1 MSIKSILLIILGA
14 AILVLAILLWF
25 QRKRLRGT
33 RRSAYIDAL
42 YALIDGRRDDALRL
56 LTIAVKN
63 GESDIDAYLQLGN
76 LLREK
81 ARPEKALQLHRG
93 LSVRRDLGYE
103 EEKRIQLAIAD
114 DLAELDRIDKS
125 INTLEAVHRRK
136 KDREVILKLHA
147 LYHRAG
153 EYERAHDML
162 KEVSRL
168 DSGISAAE
176 RAAYLA
182 TVSYTLY
189 RKGAAEEAKKY
200 LGKAEKEHRQSP
212 PALYVAGTL
221 AMEEQDMKTAA
232 KKWERLLEIDVTYFA
247 DVIPLLEKTLYQS
260 GRFQELEQL
269 LGDLI
274 ERHPGRPSLV
284 GSLASFFEKK
294 GEIERAID
302 ILDSERESFD
312 LGPIVSAKLASL
324 YIQAGRAE
332 DAREILGSFE
342 TNMKQPAIYYCTA
355 CKNNADIPLAYCSD
369 CARFNTFENGYE
381 KIKD

>member
-1 MSIKSILLIILGA
+1 MSMKLVILIILGS
-14 AILVLAILLWF
+14 AILILAVLLLF
-25 QRKRLRGT
+25 QRKRRRGT

-42 YALIDGRRDDALRL
+42 YALIEGRRDDALRL

-81 ARPEKALQLHRG
+81 KRPEKALQLHRG

-103 EEKRIQLAIAD
+103 EEKKIQLAIAD
-114 DLAELDRIDKS
+114 DLAELGKIDKS
-125 INTLEAVHRRK
+125 INTLEPVIRRK

-162 KEVSRL
+162 KELSRI
-168 DSGISAAE
+168 DGTVTEAE

-182 TVSYTLY
+182 TVSYALY
-189 RKGAAEEAKKY
+189 RSGEAEEAKKY
-200 LGKAEKEHRQSP
+200 LVKAEKEHRQSP

-232 KKWERLLEIDVTYFA
+232 KMWERLLHIDVAYFS
-247 DVIPLLEKTLYQS
+247 DVIALLEKTLYQS

-274 ERHPGRPSLV
+274 EANPGRPSLV
-284 GSLASFFEKK
+284 GSPRFSK
-294 GEIERAID
+294 R
-302 ILDSERESFD
+302 R
-312 LGPIVSAKLASL
+312 
-324 YIQAGRAE
+324 
-332 DAREILGSFE
+332 GS
-342 TNMKQPAIYYCTA
+342 
-355 CKNNADIPLAYCSD
+355 
-369 CARFNTFENGYE
+369 
-381 KIKD
+381 

>member
-1 MSIKSILLIILGA
+1 MSIKLILLIILGS
-14 AILVLAILLWF
+14 AILILAVLLWF
-25 QRKRLRGT
+25 QRKRRRGT

-42 YALIDGRRDDALRL
+42 YALIDGKRDDALRL
-56 LTIAVKN
+56 LTIAVKD
-63 GESDIDAYLQLGN
+63 GENDIDAYLQLGN

-81 ARPEKALQLHRG
+81 ERPEKALQLHRG

-114 DLAELDRIDKS
+114 DLASLGRIDKS
-125 INTLEAVHRRK
+125 IEALEAVHRRK
-136 KDREVILKLHA
+136 KDREVIFKLHT
-147 LYHRAG
+147 LYHRDG

-162 KEVSRL
+162 KELSRF
-168 DSGISAAE
+168 DNGITAAE

-189 RKGAAEEAKKY
+189 RKGAVEEAKKY

-221 AMEEQDMKTAA
+221 AMEERDMKTAA
-232 KKWERLLEIDVTYFA
+232 KMWERLLHNNVTYFA
-247 DVIPLLEKTLYQS
+247 DVLPLFEKTLYQS

-274 ERHPGRPSLV
+274 EANPGRPSLV

-294 GEIERAID
+294 GELERAVD
-302 ILDSERESFD
+302 ILESEQESFD
-312 LGPIVSAKLASL
+312 LGPIVSARLAAL
-324 YIQAGRAE
+324 YIQTGRAE
-332 DAREILGSFE
+332 EARKLLEAFE
-342 TNMKQPAIYYCTA
+342 TNMKQPSIYYCTA
-355 CKNNADIPLAYCSD
+355 CGNHADIPLAYCSD
-369 CARFNTFENGYE
+369 CARFNTFEKGYE

>member
-1 MSIKSILLIILGA
+1 MSMKLTILIILGS
-14 AILVLAILLWF
+14 AILVLAVLLWF
-25 QRKRLRGT
+25 QRKRRRGT

-42 YALIDGRRDDALRL
+42 YALIEGRRDDALRL

-81 ARPEKALQLHRG
+81 ERPEKALQLHRG

-114 DLAELDRIDKS
+114 DLASLDRIDKS
-125 INTLEAVHRRK
+125 ISTLEAVHRRK
-136 KDREVILKLHA
+136 KDREVILKLHV

-153 EYERAHDML
+153 EYEHAHDML
-162 KEVSRL
+162 KELSRL
-168 DSGISAAE
+168 DNKITAME

-182 TVSYTLY
+182 TVSYSLY
-189 RKGAAEEAKKY
+189 RTGAAEEAKKY
-200 LGKAEKEHRQSP
+200 LGKAEREHRQSP
-212 PALYVAGTL
+212 AALYVAGTL

-232 KKWERLLEIDVTYFA
+232 RMWERLLHIDVTYFA

-260 GRFQELEQL
+260 GRFQELERL
-269 LGDLI
+269 LDNLI
-274 ERHPGRPSLV
+274 ETNPGRPSLV

-294 GEIERAID
+294 GELERAVD
-302 ILDSERESFD
+302 ILESERESFD
-312 LGPIVSAKLASL
+312 LGPIVSAKLAAL
-324 YIQAGRAE
+324 YIQTGRPEESRRLLEA
-332 DAREILGSFE
+332 LE
-342 TNMKQPAIYYCTA
+342 TNMKQPAIYYCAA
-355 CKNNADIPLAYCSD
+355 CGNHADIPLAYCSD
-369 CARFNTFENGYE
+369 CARFNTFEKGYE